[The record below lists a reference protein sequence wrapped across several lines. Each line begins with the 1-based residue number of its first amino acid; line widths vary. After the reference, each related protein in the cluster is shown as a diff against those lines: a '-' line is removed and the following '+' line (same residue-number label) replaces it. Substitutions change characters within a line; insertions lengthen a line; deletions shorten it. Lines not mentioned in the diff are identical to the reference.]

1 MGPWKSGHW
10 KANETGNMSMQMKRE
25 MQWPFRQTKTN
36 LLMLS
41 ATNTITFCSFTL
53 SIIFLLLT
61 LMPFPSTP
69 KMLLSHS
76 SFNQQHSKNPKK
88 RNSIKIFFSSFHEFI
103 FWKVLFNKLGKP
115 SYPTLSQLL
124 LLSGRK
130 KKKKGQ
136 IAKFILELWWYLQ
149 LYAEILNG
157 KKWVPKLI

>member
-1 MGPWKSGHW
+1 
-10 KANETGNMSMQMKRE
+10 MSMQMKRE

-88 RNSIKIFFSSFHEFI
+88 IRLKFSFP
-103 FWKVLFNKLGKP
+103 LFMSLYFEKCFLTSWANHRILHYLNCCYSAGE
-115 SYPTLSQLL
+115 
-124 LLSGRK
+124 RK
-130 KKKKGQ
+130 KKKKGKQ
-136 IAKFILELWWYLQ
+136 QNLSWNYGDICNYMLKY
-149 LYAEILNG
+149 
-157 KKWVPKLI
+157 